1 MKKASRLLAAGLAV
15 GGVMAVPLENTRSV
29 SSRAQRGIYT
39 DPHRSLAT
47 TDQHRSLATLR
58 VTNGAE
64 NLSLVDVDHHAAAYV
79 SFEDFWGRLPIV
91 NLPTMANAQHQHDRS
106 LPFQPYN
113 DPPIAPAITPQAC
126 VRTGE
131 RAAKLGGIIR
141 AGHALR

>member
-39 DPHRSLAT
+39 D
-47 TDQHRSLATLR
+47 QHRSLATLR

-79 SFEDFWGRLPIV
+79 SLEDFWGRLPIV
-91 NLPTMANAQHQHDRS
+91 NLPTMANAQHQHHRS
-106 LPFQPYN
+106 
-113 DPPIAPAITPQAC
+113 
-126 VRTGE
+126 
-131 RAAKLGGIIR
+131 RA
-141 AGHALR
+141 